1 MKKHINYTQYAS
13 KNLPKL
19 HAKGQNRTVRL
30 QSLTPELWMILSGGQ
45 SVVVRRSGIVLRKTS
60 AKTVRAALLP
70 GCQWREIYACGG
82 ETGWYESVSKS
93 GVISHT
99 AQMYSDSGS
108 KQGGIR
114 TVAVAVAGRETDIL
128 VYTPGDAH
136 VYVRYPVEHFLIEPG
151 LLTHKNGWYIKL

>member
-13 KNLPKL
+13 KNIGRIRCL
-19 HAKGQNRTVRL
+19 GRNRVVPL
-30 QSLTPELWMILSGGQ
+30 QSLTPELWTLLNDGQ
-45 SVVVRRSGIVLRKTS
+45 SVVVRRSGVVLRKTS

-70 GCQWREIYACGG
+70 GCQWREIYASGG